1 MGNIE
6 RHFKQR
12 EYFCHLLVLDRYMF
26 EKNILFV
33 YACTHCFL
41 KEKLLVNK
49 SFYTKNGKMAGKD
62 LLMLSY
68 FLIVTIWIKMKIL
81 EKLYTYKENK

>member
-6 RHFKQR
+6 RHFKQG

-41 KEKLLVNK
+41 KEKLLYLRLLK
-49 SFYTKNGKMAGKD
+49 GKD

>member
-6 RHFKQR
+6 RHFKQG

-81 EKLYTYKENK
+81 EKLHTYKENK